1 MLLIAGATGN
11 VGGEL
16 VHALRRAGE
25 PVRALTRTD
34 RDSSLPP
41 DVERATGDLND
52 PASLTAALNGVRGVF
67 LLSGYA
73 DMPGLLTKIRDA
85 GARHVVLLSSGAVDG
100 GDPANVVVRYHAVAE
115 AAVKDAGLAWTILRP
130 SGFHSN
136 ALRWLPQLRAGNV
149 VREPFADVPVAGIDP
164 LDIAAVAAVALTTP
178 GHDNAIYRLTGPE
191 AILPADRIRILAR
204 LLGRDLYLHPLT
216 DDEARAELAATMSPE
231 YVDAFVNFF
240 VDGAYDDTVVRPTV
254 PDLLGRPARTFRQ
267 WAEAHA
273 DAFR

>member
-25 PVRALTRTD
+25 PVRALTHTD
-34 RDSSLPP
+34 QDSALPP
-41 DVERATGDLND
+41 DVERAAGDLND
-52 PASLTAALNGVRGVF
+52 PAGLTTALNGVRGVF

-85 GARHVVLLSSGAVDG
+85 GARHIVLLSSGAVDG

-115 AAVKDAGLAWTILRP
+115 AAVKDAGLPWTILRP

-149 VREPFADVPVAGIDP
+149 VREPFANVPVAGIDP
-164 LDIAAVAAVALTTP
+164 FDIAAVAAVALTTP
-178 GHDNAIYRLTGPE
+178 GHDHAVYRLTGPE
-191 AILPADRIRILAR
+191 AILPADRLRVLAH
-204 LLGRDLYLHPLT
+204 LLGRDLHLHPLT
-216 DDEARAELAATMSPE
+216 DDEARVELGATMPSE
-231 YVDAFVNFF
+231 YVDAFFNFF
-240 VDGAYDDTVVRPTV
+240 VDGSYDDAVVLPTISE
-254 PDLLGRPARTFRQ
+254 LLGRPARTFRQ